1 MEINR
6 LWISNI
12 NCVTELVNYSQI
24 VKNKRQIMKEV
35 LVLLA
40 LAVSTSSFATNKINL
55 GDEIKNKAVFNLQE
69 VDLNSEGKD
78 FVTAKFRIDNDVI
91 SVLYIDGTQEIL
103 ENKVKETLEEM
114 HIQSD
119 YETGKEYVMK
129 FRFSEES

>member
-24 VKNKRQIMKEV
+24 VKNKKQIMKEV